1 MKTYAT
7 RMTALL
13 AVSAMVVPTIPAMA
27 NTPGSV
33 RDLVGAKAAGGES
46 SLENRGYHYV
56 TGSTK
61 NNRKFNYY
69 WNGNTKEC
77 LRVVTYDGRF
87 ETITTTSASDCNQR
101 GGSGDKAAA
110 IAVGAAAILGI
121 AALAS
126 KSHHRDDK
134 YNDERGTAEFER
146 GYRDG
151 LYNHAYHNYGRTD
164 AYSHGFEEGVRERG
178 HESSYRPGGHG
189 SGYGG
194 YGGYVNVNDVYGRPR
209 QSAISDLIQRGF
221 NVRDNKKTDDGRYI
235 TMWRAE
241 SNQCVILHSQNGS
254 VVSVESVSAR
264 TCSY

>member
-1 MKTYAT
+1 MKTFAT

-13 AVSAMVVPTIPAMA
+13 AVSAMVAPTMPAMA
-27 NTPGSV
+27 ETPGSV

-46 SLENRGYHYV
+46 QLEFRGFHYV

-77 LRVVTYDGRF
+77 VKVVTYDGRF
-87 ETITTTSASDCNQR
+87 ETITKTSASDCNQR

-110 IAVGAAAILGI
+110 IAVGAAALLGI

-151 LYNHAYHNYGRTD
+151 LYNHAYHNYSRTD

-178 HESSYRPGGHG
+178 QESSYRPGGHS

-194 YGGYVNVNDVYGRPR
+194 YSGYVNVNDVYGRPR

-221 NVRDNKKTDDGRYI
+221 NVRDNKKTYEGRYI

-241 SNQCVILHSQNGS
+241 SNQCIILHSQNGS

>member
-1 MKTYAT
+1 MNTTAI

-13 AVSAMVVPTIPAMA
+13 AASAMMVQAVPAMA
-27 NTPGSV
+27 DTPGSV
-33 RDLVGAKAAGGES
+33 RDLVGARAAAGEN
-46 SLENRGYHYV
+46 SLEGRGYHYV
-56 TGSTK
+56 TGSMK

-69 WNGNTKEC
+69 WNGNTREC

-87 ETITTTSASDCNQR
+87 ETITTTGHSDCNQR
-101 GGSGDKAAA
+101 GGSGDKTAA

-134 YNDERGTAEFER
+134 YQDERSTAEFER

-151 LYNHAYHNYGRTD
+151 LYNHAYHNYGRSD
-164 AYSHGFEEGVRERG
+164 AYSHGYEEGVRERS
-178 HESSYRPGGHG
+178 HESSYRPGNHHN
-189 SGYGG
+189 YGG
-194 YGGYVNVNDVYGRPR
+194 YSGFANVNDLYGRER
-209 QSAISDLIQRGF
+209 QSAISELIQRGF
-221 NVRDNKKTDDGRYI
+221 MVRDNKKTDEGRYI
-235 TMWRAE
+235 TLWRAQ